1 MPASRL
7 SEGIRF
13 SLLGVVIR
21 YGLIADGIDLTAHLE
36 WSSSAVRKGEIH
48 CGTCAVRRR
57 GTGIRTRRSPEPG
70 HIALNLF
77 KSCSHQRV

>member
-1 MPASRL
+1 MSGKSSLGHHFIEQTTTTMPASRL

-21 YGLIADGIDLTAHLE
+21 YGLIADGIDVTAHLE

-57 GTGIRTRRSPEPG
+57 GTGIRTRRS
-70 HIALNLF
+70 
-77 KSCSHQRV
+77 